1 MNTILFPAF
10 AVAAIVAA
18 FTTTPATAQ
27 QITAG
32 DLVIDHPFVFETPV
46 TAMAGGGYLE
56 ITNTGDTADRLIGV
70 EADFP
75 RVMIH
80 TTEEKDGVARMM
92 HVDAVEVPA
101 GATTVLA
108 PGGFHVMFMGLQ
120 GDPFET
126 GEQIPATLI
135 FENAGRVDVIFDV
148 RSRTAPAT
156 DQSG

>member
-1 MNTILFPAF
+1 MRSVLFPAF

-18 FTTTPATAQ
+18 FTTTSATAQ

-32 DLVIDHPFVFETPV
+32 DLVIDQPFAFETPV
-46 TAMAGGGYLE
+46 TAMSGGGYLQ
-56 ITNTGDTADRLIGV
+56 ITNTGDTADRLIAV

-92 HVDAVEVPA
+92 HVDAVEIPA
-101 GATTVLA
+101 GAITMLA
-108 PGGFHVMFMGLQ
+108 PGGFHIMFMGLQ

-135 FENAGRVDVIFDV
+135 FEKAGRVDIDFEV